1 MTGEDDRNTLEV
13 QLGMKID
20 INCDM
25 GESFGIWKMGRDEE
39 VMPHITSAN
48 IACGFHA
55 GDPHV
60 MRKTVRMARDHG
72 VAVGAHTGYPDR
84 LGFGRRFIETSRQ
97 ELKDYLTYQIG
108 ALEAFLKQ
116 EGMGLQH
123 VKPHGALYTVAV
135 NDADLSE
142 GIVESIQ
149 EYNPDLLLYAMPGS
163 LTYQAA
169 EKGGLRVVAEGF
181 VDLEY
186 LPNGSLAL
194 ERAKKAWEPEEVAQ
208 RFLRLVKDGEMSTT
222 TGETININVDS
233 VCVHG
238 DSPNAPEILAAINEA
253 MKREGIERVAITT
266 LV

>member
-1 MTGEDDRNTLEV
+1 MR
-13 QLGMKID
+13 ID
-20 INCDM
+20 INVDM

-39 VMPHITSAN
+39 VMPYITSAN

-55 GDPHV
+55 GDPSV
-60 MRKTVRMARDHG
+60 MRKTVRMAKDHD

-84 LGFGRRFIETSRQ
+84 LGFGRRFIDTSRE

-116 EGMGLQH
+116 EGMKLQH

-135 NDADLSE
+135 NDAALSE

-163 LTYQAA
+163 LTYKTA
-169 EKGGLRVVAEGF
+169 EERGLPVVGEGF

-194 ERAKKAWEPEEVAQ
+194 ERAKKAWKPEEVVQ
-208 RFLRLVKDGEMSTT
+208 RFLRLVKEGKMSTT
-222 TGETININVDS
+222 TGETISIEVDS

-238 DSPNAPEILAAINEA
+238 DSPNAPEILAALTEA
-253 MKREGIERVAITT
+253 MEREGIEKTAITT